1 MTFRALAVLLVAIC
15 LYLVIGVTET
25 PRVAFVRPP
34 SYVTDKEIVVLQV
47 RVEPDSENRQL
58 IVAAADGDFVVA
70 SSSEDLP
77 GPRTRWVRM
86 RLPAGELLLVAVLLD
101 THGEVAR
108 DTHPIQVRSF
118 P

>member
-15 LYLVIGVTET
+15 LYLFIGVTET

-34 SYVTDKEIVVLQV
+34 SNVTDREIIVLQV
-47 RVEPDSENRQL
+47 RVEPDSENRKL
-58 IVAAADGDFVVA
+58 IIAAVEGEFVVA
-70 SSSEDLP
+70 QTEEDLP
-77 GPRTRWVRM
+77 GPRTRWVRL
-86 RLPAGELLLVAVLLD
+86 RLPAGELILVAVLED

-108 DTHPIQVRSF
+108 DTHRISVRSF